1 MADRKETTIGVDRE
15 RYAQL
20 AKKKRVLEEAVG
32 QHFSWGTFLSILAG
46 LQSINE
52 FGSKDQNEFKGVPSW
67 ASKKEVKQVARAE
80 GNRIIRSL
88 KGVNVTR

>member
-1 MADRKETTIGVDRE
+1 MANGKQTTIGINRE
-15 RYAQL
+15 RYARL
-20 AKKKRVLEEAVG
+20 TEKKQALEEAVD

-46 LQSINE
+46 LQPINE
-52 FGSKDQNEFKGVPSW
+52 FDSKDQNEFKGIPSW

-88 KGVNVTR
+88 KEINVSR